1 MTEGSESLYRP
12 EVFEARKRRIYGD
25 VVIRQSTSAWVLG
38 ILFGGLLLLG
48 LVALAFGTY
57 ARTETVQ
64 GMLVPGGGSA
74 KVLPPRPGIIARVFV
89 AEGQA
94 VKEGAPLALVRVD
107 QTLPGGGTLEEI
119 QRSILREQQGIAGDQ
134 IGHAV
139 RDLRQKEASA
149 SARLTGLRSA
159 LENTREQMKINAEIV
174 RSARAQFEIFDKM
187 AAQRLVR
194 QTELEERR
202 RAYLN
207 AESQQ
212 RSLQKE
218 NDRLTSEIREV
229 ELERGM
235 LGDQA
240 REAIRRVESSQNE
253 TKLRLV
259 ALQGASTFLL
269 TAPIA
274 GKVAGLQASV
284 GQAASPRQPIAT
296 ILPAG
301 ADLRAHL
308 VVPSRSAGFLRVG
321 QPVRIRYDAFPYQQF
336 GTYEGTVAEVSQNI
350 LAPSEVSLPV
360 KVEGPVYRVVVKLK
374 DQAVTAY
381 GRRMP
386 LAPGLALTSSIV
398 LERRSLLDV
407 LLDPV
412 RAVRAR
418 E

>member
-1 MTEGSESLYRP
+1 MTKESEPLYRP
-12 EVFEARKRRIYGD
+12 EVFEARKSRIYGD

-38 ILFGGLLLLG
+38 TLFGGLLLLC

-74 KVLPPRPGIIARVFV
+74 KVLPPRRGIVARVFV
-89 AEGQA
+89 REGESVQ
-94 VKEGAPLALVRVD
+94 EGAPLALIRVD
-107 QTLPGGGTLEEI
+107 QTLPGGGTLEEM
-119 QRSILREQQGIAGDQ
+119 QRGILREQQGITGDQ

-149 SARLTGLRSA
+149 AARLAGLRSA
-159 LENTREQMKINAEIV
+159 FENTQEQLRINAEIV
-174 RSARAQFEIFDKM
+174 RSARAQFETFDKM
-187 AAQRLVR
+187 ATQRLVR

-202 RAYLN
+202 RAYLT

-218 NDRLTSEIREV
+218 SDRLTSDIREV
-229 ELERGM
+229 ELDREM
-235 LGDQA
+235 LGEQT
-240 REAIRRVESSQNE
+240 REAIRRLKSNRNE
-253 TKLRLV
+253 TELRLV
-259 ALQGASTFLL
+259 ALQGASTLVL

-274 GKVAGLQASV
+274 GKVAGLQTHV
-284 GQAASPRQPIAT
+284 GQVASPAQPVLT

-308 VVPSRSAGFLRVG
+308 VVPSRSVGFLRVG

-336 GTYEGTVAEVSQNI
+336 GVYEGNIAEVSQNI

-360 KVEGPVYRVVVKLK
+360 KVDGPVYRVVVKLK
-374 DQAVTAY
+374 DQAVNAY
-381 GRRMP
+381 GKPMP
-386 LAPGLALTSSIV
+386 LTPGLALTSSIV

>member
-1 MTEGSESLYRP
+1 MTEEPESLFRP
-12 EVFEARKRRIYGD
+12 EVFEARKRRVYGD

-38 ILFGGLLLLG
+38 SLFGGLLLLG

-64 GMLVPGGGSA
+64 GILVPGGGSA
-74 KVLPPRPGIIARVFV
+74 KVLPRRAGVVARVFV
-89 AEGQA
+89 REGQE
-94 VKEGAPLALVRVD
+94 VKAGTPLALVRVD
-107 QTLPGGGTLEEI
+107 QTLPGGGTLEEM

-149 SARLTGLRSA
+149 AARLAGLRSA
-159 LENTREQMKINAEIV
+159 IENTREQLQINAEIV
-174 RSARAQFEIFDKM
+174 RSARAQFEVFDKM

-194 QTELEERR
+194 QSELEERR

-218 NDRLTSEIREV
+218 SDRLTSEIREV
-229 ELERGM
+229 ELDRGM
-235 LGDQA
+235 LGEQT
-240 REAIRRVESSQNE
+240 REAIRQLESRKNE
-253 TKLRLV
+253 TELRLV

-274 GKVAGLQASV
+274 GKVAGLQANV
-284 GQAASPRQPIAT
+284 GQAASPGQPVLT

-308 VVPSRSAGFLRVG
+308 VVPSRSAGFLRAG

-336 GTYEGTVAEVSQNI
+336 GTFEGTIAEVSQNI

-360 KVEGPVYRVVVKLK
+360 KVEGPVYRVIVTLK
-374 DQAVTAY
+374 DQSVNAY

-386 LAPGLALTSSIV
+386 LTPGLALTSSIV

-418 E
+418 D